1 MSIENISIIGT
12 GIFGENS
19 QNGGIVDNGIFQDSS
34 TNSGTVSTASFSG
47 TSTNEG
53 IISIAKFKESSINSG
68 SITESASFFDTTV
81 NTGSISGTAN
91 FSNSASNT
99 GGTIDG
105 SAVFSDTT
113 LNTGTVSEAVF
124 IGSSNNIGIITLSA
138 YFSDT
143 SINGG
148 TIQGDAIFSDST
160 TNTGTIEGNAQIAAT
175 ANNSSGTVS
184 GSVTVYTRPDGYYQN
199 GYYSGG
205 VKTAPPNYNTVV
217 YRIGNYWYKYDASG
231 NGGLA
236 TGNFSD
242 GTSMFTFDN
251 GIKGLA
257 YVPEFLPDGTFIRTE
272 NNPNPYT
279 GTGANTNTNGT
290 VDIVADGNG
299 GERYGDYHYPA
310 INAVTFG
317 QINDSIT
324 ISEISQTFDNGDI
337 DILSDGNGGYYQSNP
352 YNRPSQGYIFATDGT
367 TNNYVSDGSG
377 GYVIYPVNGTFI
389 RNETIYI
396 TIQGAEGQYDVGI
409 VDIFANGTGG
419 EYQGTPSYNP
429 SGQLLTNFSGNNYYT
444 DGSGSYYSCPVSGT
458 FIRTDVIYV
467 NIGGTDYQVGTVD
480 ITGNGSCGEIQGT
493 PSYITSGTLLIT
505 YGGYNYYS
513 DGAGSYYGEPE

>member
-34 TNSGTVSTASFSG
+34 TNSGTVSTASFLG

-68 SITESASFFDTTV
+68 SITESASFSDTTV
-81 NTGSISGTAN
+81 NTGSISGTAT

-105 SAVFSDTT
+105 SAIFSDTT

-138 YFSDT
+138 YFADT

-148 TIQGDAIFSDST
+148 TIQGDAIFSDTT
-160 TNTGTIEGNAQIAAT
+160 TNTGIIKGNAQIAAT
-175 ANNSSGTVS
+175 ADNSTGTIS
-184 GSVTVYTRPDGYYQN
+184 GSITVYTQPDGYYQN

-217 YRIGNYWYKYDASG
+217 YQINNYWYKYDASG

-236 TGNFSD
+236 TGNYSD

-251 GIKGLA
+251 GIKGLS
-257 YVPEFLPDGTFIRTE
+257 YIPEFLPDGTFIRTE

-279 GTGANTNTNGT
+279 GEGANTNTNGT

-299 GERYGDYHYPA
+299 GERYGDYHYPS
-310 INAVTFG
+310 NGLVTFG
-317 QINDSIT
+317 SINYSLN
-324 ISEISQTFDNGDI
+324 ISELSQSFPNGQADVISDGNGSYYITEYNRPAQGYVFATDSTNNYVADGNGGYSVCLVYGTAI
-337 DILSDGNGGYYQSNP
+337 RQEDVTVIIGDYTLTVGYYNVIANGTCGETTTETTYLPNGTLLQSTDFNYYSDGNGGSYTC
-352 YNRPSQGYIFATDGT
+352 IL
-367 TNNYVSDGSG
+367 
-377 GYVIYPVNGTFI
+377 NG
-389 RNETIYI
+389 
-396 TIQGAEGQYDVGI
+396 Q
-409 VDIFANGTGG
+409 
-419 EYQGTPSYNP
+419 
-429 SGQLLTNFSGNNYYT
+429 
-444 DGSGSYYSCPVSGT
+444 
-458 FIRTDVIYV
+458 FIRTDVINV
-467 NIGGTDYQVGTVD
+467 TIPETGNQTFQVGTVD
-480 ITGNGSCGEIQGT
+480 ITGDGSCGETQGT
-493 PSYITSGTLLIT
+493 PSYIPSGTLLIT
-505 YGGYNYYS
+505 YGDTNYYS
-513 DGAGSYYGEPE
+513 DGAGSYYSEPV